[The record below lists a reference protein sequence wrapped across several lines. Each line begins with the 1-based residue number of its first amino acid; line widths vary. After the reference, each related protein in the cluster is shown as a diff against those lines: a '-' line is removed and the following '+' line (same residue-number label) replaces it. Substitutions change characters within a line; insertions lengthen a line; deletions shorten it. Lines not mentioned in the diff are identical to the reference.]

1 MLGVSDSHPLNHW
14 KTGLPS
20 TYANKRNAMPR
31 PSSVKPIRPE
41 PSDTWE
47 HCLTVG
53 CDGYAVTRRGTRQ
66 PCRECVKR
74 AERIAAMA
82 KRLRKAS
89 DPAFGNVHEFRFAE
103 FAR

>member
-1 MLGVSDSHPLNHW
+1 
-14 KTGLPS
+14 
-20 TYANKRNAMPR
+20 MPARTVYRDR
-31 PSSVKPIRPE
+31 PKPIRPE

-66 PCRECVKR
+66 PCRSCQQR
-74 AERIAAMA
+74 ADRIAAMA

-89 DPAFGNVHEFRFAE
+89 DPAFENIVEHRFAE